1 MRFAPSHIWRDGAAP
16 DVGHPH
22 PRQMWGTR
30 APAVA
35 LNWFAWQCNNKVMGI
50 AQSLFYALIAAVG
63 NAMFAAGQKQ
73 SAGADNGLAFV
84 GASALVA
91 AALAWAVSPFLGS
104 AHLSS
109 LILVNGRSILL
120 AGSGLFLTYLGFH
133 LLYTHFGV
141 SQYVLYAV
149 LSILTTT
156 VFVGIFLLREPLN
169 GYRIAAIVL
178 ALASIILYSLGQT
191 TSG

>member
-1 MRFAPSHIWRDGAAP
+1 
-16 DVGHPH
+16 
-22 PRQMWGTR
+22 
-30 APAVA
+30 
-35 LNWFAWQCNNKVMGI
+35 MGI

-109 LILVNGRSILL
+109 LVLVNGRNILL

-149 LSILTTT
+149 LSILTKT
-156 VFVGIFLLREPLN
+156 VFVGIFWLREPVN
-169 GYRIAAIVL
+169 GYRIVAILL
-178 ALASIILYSLGQT
+178 AVASIILYSFGQ
-191 TSG
+191 SVPQRNGSSASAGAVHQNVDSSRGHE

>member
-1 MRFAPSHIWRDGAAP
+1 MKIILP
-16 DVGHPH
+16 
-22 PRQMWGTR
+22 
-30 APAVA
+30 
-35 LNWFAWQCNNKVMGI
+35 
-50 AQSLFYALIAAVG
+50 LFFALIAAVG
-63 NAMFAAGQKQ
+63 NAMFALGQKK
-73 SAGADNGLAFV
+73 SVGINGLAFA
-84 GASALVA
+84 GTSALVA
-91 AALAWAVSPFLGS
+91 TLLAWSASPLMGGIDLPKLL
-104 AHLSS
+104 HR
-109 LILVNGRSILL
+109 NGLNILL
-120 AGSGLFLTYLGFH
+120 AGGGLFLTYLGFN
-133 LLYTHFGV
+133 LLYTRYGV

>member
-1 MRFAPSHIWRDGAAP
+1 MLNRFAGR
-16 DVGHPH
+16 
-22 PRQMWGTR
+22 
-30 APAVA
+30 
-35 LNWFAWQCNNKVMGI
+35 CNNETMEI
-50 AQSLFYALIAAVG
+50 AQSLFFAFIAAVG

-91 AALAWAVSPFLGS
+91 AALAWAASPFLGS

-109 LILVNGRSILL
+109 LVLVNGRSILL

-156 VFVGIFLLREPLN
+156 VFVGIFWLHEPVN
-169 GYRIAAIVL
+169 GYRIVAIVL
-178 ALASIILYSLGQT
+178 AVVSIILYSFGQSASPKSSSS
-191 TSG
+191 TSTGAGQQNVETASSHK

>member
-1 MRFAPSHIWRDGAAP
+1 
-16 DVGHPH
+16 
-22 PRQMWGTR
+22 
-30 APAVA
+30 
-35 LNWFAWQCNNKVMGI
+35 MGI

-73 SAGADNGLAFV
+73 SAGAHNGLAFV

-91 AALAWAVSPFLGS
+91 AALAWAASPLLGS

-109 LILVNGRSILL
+109 LVLVNGRSILL

-133 LLYTHFGV
+133 LLYTRFGV

-156 VFVGIFLLREPLN
+156 VFLGIFWLREPVN
-169 GYRIAAIVL
+169 GYRIAAIVM
-178 ALASIILYSLGQT
+178 AVASIVLYSCGQPA
-191 TSG
+191 SQVNGSPASAAASHQNVDSSHGHE